1 MQKGDCPMKNAPK
14 SRPLGEEIQIATST
28 LFFLLFFGPIAL
40 YLILWP
46 SFFLLS
52 IIQSI
57 IHL

>member
-1 MQKGDCPMKNAPK
+1 MKKAPE

-28 LFFLLFFGPIAL
+28 LFFLRFFGPIAL